1 MNERI
6 RKRVDVLVDELLLAV
21 HSGSEDEVR
30 RLLAAGADING
41 TDAEGM
47 TPLMAS
53 AMNGHLEIARLLLAS
68 GASRVRVNT
77 WGLSAR
83 DIAAWH
89 GHEALAVLLDGG
101 GELSEKAAGAR
112 ERNAE
117 P

>member
-6 RKRVDVLVDELLLAV
+6 RKRAGVLVDELLLAV
-21 HSGSEDEVR
+21 HSGRGDEVR
-30 RLLAAGADING
+30 SLLAAGADVNG

-68 GASRVRVNT
+68 GASRIRVNT

-83 DIAAWH
+83 DIAVWH
-89 GHEALAVLLDGG
+89 GHEALAVLLNGG
-101 GELSEKAAGAR
+101 GELPEKATGMG